1 MSVAEIIV
9 LCVCGLIVVTSIVFV
24 ILLKVKHKGGD
35 DDLIDPAIYIKQ
47 DKGKINA
54 KAPEVI
60 NEEHTFSYSQESF
73 KSNQSIKNLVHHTD
87 DEEDESTFDSTNQN
101 SSFNSDEDI
110 FAQLSQS
117 NNDSYDNDDNLT
129 LPEKVRK
136 LDPKIKAIIFA
147 SLFDRKY

>member
-1 MSVAEIIV
+1 MSIAEIIV
-9 LCVCGLIVVTSIVFV
+9 LCVCGLIAVTSIVFV
-24 ILLKVKHKGGD
+24 VLLKVKHKGGD

-54 KAPEVI
+54 KEPEVI

-87 DEEDESTFDSTNQN
+87 DEEDESTFDTNIQN
-101 SSFNSDEDI
+101 PSSSDDDI
-110 FAQLSQS
+110 FAQLSQTS
-117 NNDSYDNDDNLT
+117 NYNVDDDENLT
-129 LPEKVRK
+129 LPEKVRR